1 MANIKSQIKRIGQN
15 EKRREHNAAVKSSL
29 RTKVREF
36 REAMAGGDVAEIQKR
51 ARAAARALDKAAS
64 DGVIHKNQAAN
75 RKSAVMSAAARSNS
89 KKG

>member
-29 RTKVREF
+29 RTMVREF
-36 REAMAGGDVAEIQKR
+36 REAVAGGDVAEIQKR

>member
-1 MANIKSQIKRIGQN
+1 
-15 EKRREHNAAVKSSL
+15 VKSSL

-36 REAMAGGDVAEIQKR
+36 REAVAAGDATEIAKR
-51 ARAAARALDKAAS
+51 AKAAAKALDKAAS

-89 KKG
+89 KKN